1 MNKVTKIWVTQ
12 VDLAQ
17 DLEVSPTTV
26 KELTAKNVLTRIK
39 GKGYDLRQARL
50 DYISHL
56 REMAAGR
63 YSLRFVKDCGHGMDV
78 GLVQAATSEA
88 TFPWLSLIVLLP
100 AAGALF
106 MPLLPGDDDQ
116 PSPWPRNLALA
127 VLLVDLLLMLVVFA
141 TRFDPSID
149 GLQLVERVSWLPVI
163 GLEWSLGADGLSAPL
178 VVLSGLVTLLSVAAS
193 WSVERKS
200 RLYFALLLVQASA
213 QGIVFLSQDFL
224 LFFLAWE
231 LELVPVYLLIAIWGG
246 QNRQYAATKFILY
259 TALASLLILIS
270 GLALALSGDQFTL
283 NLTELAA
290 RSPGGS
296 FGLLCYLGFLV
307 GFGVKLPMFPLHTWL
322 PDAHGEANAPVSMLL
337 AGVLLKMG
345 GYALLRF
352 NVQMLPDA
360 HLTLAPALVIIGI
373 VNIIYGAL
381 NAFAQDNV
389 KRRIACS
396 SVSHMG
402 FVLLGIGAVNA
413 LGISGAML
421 QMVSHGLIAA
431 AMFFVTGV
439 FYERTKTLSIPNMGG
454 LAKAL
459 PITFAFFLASSL
471 ASLALPGMSGFISE
485 ITVFL
490 GITSQENFTSLFRAI
505 TVLMAA
511 IGLVLTPIYLLSM
524 CRRVFFGPRI
534 PALASVADMQP
545 RELVIGLSLL
555 VPTLVIGI
563 WPRVAMDLYEAS
575 TDALASQLSSLSLIA
590 LINRLPLG

>member
-1 MNKVTKIWVTQ
+1 
-12 VDLAQ
+12 
-17 DLEVSPTTV
+17 
-26 KELTAKNVLTRIK
+26 
-39 GKGYDLRQARL
+39 
-50 DYISHL
+50 
-56 REMAAGR
+56 
-63 YSLRFVKDCGHGMDV
+63 MDV
-78 GLVQAATSEA
+78 GLAQAATSEA

-106 MPLLPGDDDQ
+106 MPLLPGDDNQ
-116 PSPWPRNLALA
+116 PSPWPRNLALV

-149 GLQLVERVSWLPVI
+149 SLQLVERVSWLPVI

-193 WSVERKS
+193 WSVQQKS

-360 HLTLAPALVIIGI
+360 HLTLAPALVILGI
-373 VNIIYGAL
+373 VNIVYGAL

-413 LGISGAML
+413 LGVSGAML

-439 FYERTKTLSIPNMGG
+439 FYERTRTLSIPNMGG

-534 PALASVADMQP
+534 PALARVEDMQP

-575 TDALASQLSSLSLIA
+575 TDALANQLSGLSLMA

>member
-1 MNKVTKIWVTQ
+1 M
-12 VDLAQ
+12 
-17 DLEVSPTTV
+17 
-26 KELTAKNVLTRIK
+26 
-39 GKGYDLRQARL
+39 
-50 DYISHL
+50 
-56 REMAAGR
+56 
-63 YSLRFVKDCGHGMDV
+63 
-78 GLVQAATSEA
+78 
-88 TFPWLSLIVLLP
+88 
-100 AAGALF
+100 
-106 MPLLPGDDDQ
+106 
-116 PSPWPRNLALA
+116 
-127 VLLVDLLLMLVVFA
+127 
-141 TRFDPSID
+141 
-149 GLQLVERVSWLPVI
+149 
-163 GLEWSLGADGLSAPL
+163 
-178 VVLSGLVTLLSVAAS
+178 
-193 WSVERKS
+193 
-200 RLYFALLLVQASA
+200 
-213 QGIVFLSQDFL
+213 
-224 LFFLAWE
+224 
-231 LELVPVYLLIAIWGG
+231 
-246 QNRQYAATKFILY
+246 
-259 TALASLLILIS
+259 
-270 GLALALSGDQFTL
+270 ALSGDSFTL
-283 NLTELAA
+283 NLTELAQ
-290 RSPGGS
+290 RSPGGT

-352 NVQMLPDA
+352 NVQMLPEA
-360 HLTLAPALVIIGI
+360 HLVLAPALIILGI

-402 FVLLGIGAVNA
+402 FVLLGIGAVDA
-413 LGISGAML
+413 LGLSGAML

-431 AMFFVTGV
+431 AMFFTTGV

-490 GITSQENFTSLFRAI
+490 GVTSQESFTTFFRVTTI
-505 TVLMAA
+505 VLAA

-524 CRRVFFGPRI
+524 SRRVFFGPRI
-534 PALASVADMQP
+534 PALAFVQDMRP
-545 RELVIGLSLL
+545 RELVIGLTLL

-575 TDALASQLSSLSLIA
+575 TDALASDLASHTVVAVRA
-590 LINRLPLG
+590 LLPLG

>member
-1 MNKVTKIWVTQ
+1 M
-12 VDLAQ
+12 DAELPLLA
-17 DLEVSPTTV
+17 
-26 KELTAKNVLTRIK
+26 A
-39 GKGYDLRQARL
+39 
-50 DYISHL
+50 
-56 REMAAGR
+56 
-63 YSLRFVKDCGHGMDV
+63 
-78 GLVQAATSEA
+78 SEA
-88 TFPWLSLIVLLP
+88 SFPWLSLIVLLP
-100 AAGALF
+100 AVGAML
-106 MPLLPGDDDQ
+106 MPLLPGDESK
-116 PSPWPRNLALA
+116 PSPLPRNLALG
-127 VLLVDLLLMLVVFA
+127 VLLIDLLLMIGVFA
-141 TRFDPSID
+141 TRFDPSLS

-163 GLEWSLGADGLSAPL
+163 GLEWSLAADGLSAPL

-193 WSVERKS
+193 WSVTSKS

-213 QGIVFLSQDFL
+213 QGLVFLSQDFL

-283 NLTELAA
+283 NLSELAA

-360 HLTLAPALVIIGI
+360 HLQLAPALVILGI
-373 VNIIYGAL
+373 VNIVYGAL

-402 FVLLGIGAVNA
+402 FVLLGIGAVNS
-413 LGISGAML
+413 LGVSGAML

-490 GITSQENFTSLFRAI
+490 GITSQEGFTSLFRSI
-505 TVLMAA
+505 SVLLAA

-534 PALASVADMQP
+534 PALAVVEDMRP
-545 RELVIGLSLL
+545 RELVIGLTLL
-555 VPTLVIGI
+555 VPTLVIGV
-563 WPRVAMDLYEAS
+563 WPRIAIDLYEAS
-575 TDALASQLSSLSLIA
+575 TNALGTRLGEHSLMA
-590 LINRLPLG
+590 LIERLPLG

>member
-1 MNKVTKIWVTQ
+1 
-12 VDLAQ
+12 
-17 DLEVSPTTV
+17 
-26 KELTAKNVLTRIK
+26 
-39 GKGYDLRQARL
+39 
-50 DYISHL
+50 
-56 REMAAGR
+56 
-63 YSLRFVKDCGHGMDV
+63 MDV
-78 GLVQAATSEA
+78 GLAQAATSEA

-106 MPLLPGDDDQ
+106 MPLLPGDDNQ
-116 PSPWPRNLALA
+116 PSPWPRNLALV

-141 TRFDPSID
+141 TRFDPSIES
-149 GLQLVERVSWLPVI
+149 LQLVERVSWLPVI

-193 WSVERKS
+193 WSVQQKS

-360 HLTLAPALVIIGI
+360 HLTLAPALVILGI
-373 VNIIYGAL
+373 VNIVYGAL

-413 LGISGAML
+413 LGVSGAML

-534 PALASVADMQP
+534 PALARVEDMQP

-575 TDALASQLSSLSLIA
+575 TDALANQLSGLSLMA